1 MRRPQSL
8 RHLSGSTPALGTDVV
23 HDPRGHFSP
32 GLLVWWNYALLFTT
46 MPVLP
51 TMPRSGR
58 WPRATVDARSDPD
71 RSAAGCL
78 RGDAD
83 MLACGGAEP
92 GPTRRCNLGTER
104 TDPRLCARPM
114 FGTRS
119 PYSLDQWC
127 QRPLKRTLKQDPG
140 SDARACL
147 RATSLV
153 FRQRIRL
160 EW

>member
-83 MLACGGAEP
+83 MLACGDAEP
-92 GPTRRCNLGTER
+92 GPTCRCNPERSGQIHVYVHARCLGR
-104 TDPRLCARPM
+104 AP
-114 FGTRS
+114 
-119 PYSLDQWC
+119 PYSLGQWC

-140 SDARACL
+140 RDARTCL
-147 RATSLV
+147 RATSMV
-153 FRQRIRL
+153 FGQPIRL